1 MQRSSPTISAV
12 FGALWPVLGAFRHD
26 LRLSVNML
34 QRIFRKSATNFG
46 CLYPRSVRTYPVS
59 FPEYP
64 QSLNAISSVY
74 PLLIQPS
81 FTVLNRNLEQL
92 STDFDRKMQRLSRDF
107 HRYLCGLCT
116 NCLAS
121 FPGISTDMSRISSGF
136 PGARWQG
143 CNQSAPPAHCNLAT
157 VPILASMRIRR

>member
-1 MQRSSPTISAV
+1 MISAV
-12 FGALWPVLGAFRHD
+12 FEALWPVLGAFRHD
-26 LRLSVNML
+26 LRLSVNVL
-34 QRIFRKSATNFG
+34 RRIFRKSATTFG
-46 CLYPRSVRTYPVS
+46 RLFPCSVRTYPVS
-59 FPEYP
+59 LPEYP

-81 FTVLNRNLEQL
+81 FTVLNRNLERF

-116 NCLAS
+116 NCSAS
-121 FPGISTDMSRISSGF
+121 FTGISTGMSRISIGF

-143 CNQSAPPAHCNLAT
+143 YNQSAPPAHCNLAT
-157 VPILASMRIRR
+157 VPILANMSIRR